1 MEVIYMSC
9 NIRTCSPPEKICVQ
23 LERVF
28 DSSIN
33 KFTDESREI
42 ALTFSS
48 GTPVDYVSAESTGT
62 VDITSQTIT
71 SIDNSRCSRVQYTVE
86 IPLTVTATDSS
97 GSTITG
103 TSTVTYTQDIL
114 LRVPREAL
122 VPYSL
127 NVIASVNSA
136 IGTISSDGT
145 TATITCCVTLIA
157 QIIADVM
164 VVLQTCGYA
173 NISPAEEYGED
184 VCTEVFS
191 LPVYPR

>member
-9 NIRTCSPPEKICVQ
+9 NIRTCSPPERICVQ
-23 LERVF
+23 DERVF

-42 ALTFSS
+42 PLTFSS

-71 SIDNSRCSRVQYTVE
+71 TIDNSRCSRIQYTVS

-114 LRVPREAL
+114 LRVPHEAL

-127 NVIASVNSA
+127 ECTAYVSST

-145 TATITCCVTLIA
+145 TATITACVTLIPK
-157 QIIADVM
+157 IIADVM
-164 VVLQTCGYA
+164 VVIQTCGYA
-173 NISPAEEYGED
+173 NISPVEEYGDD
-184 VCTEVFS
+184 VCSEVFN